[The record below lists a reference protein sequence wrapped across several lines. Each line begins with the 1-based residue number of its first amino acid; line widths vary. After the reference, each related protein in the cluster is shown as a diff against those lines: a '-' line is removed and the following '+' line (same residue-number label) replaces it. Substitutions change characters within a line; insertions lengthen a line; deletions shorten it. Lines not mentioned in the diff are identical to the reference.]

1 MLTTIKQRFNQW
13 KDHRFLRKH
22 GCDNWKQ
29 YNHRYDPDINRIAT
43 RISDFYFNYP
53 YVYCFED
60 HKHDIYYWDIAV
72 DGMYVLDQWCEKN
85 CKDKYRFDFHR
96 AMKAPAT
103 ANQWE
108 VNELG
113 GGDYAFAAFKDQRD
127 FNWFLLRWS

>member
-1 MLTTIKQRFNQW
+1 MLTTIKQKYREW
-13 KDHRFLRKH
+13 KDQRFLRKH

-29 YNHRYDPDINRIAT
+29 YNHRYDPDIERRCSRIK
-43 RISDFYFNYP
+43 DFYHGYP
-53 YVYCFED
+53 YIYCFED
-60 HKHDIYYWDIAV
+60 RKHDIYYWDIAV

-96 AMKAPAT
+96 AINVPAT
-103 ANQWE
+103 AYQWE
-108 VNELG
+108 INELG